1 MSLHPVAKR
10 RRTCP
15 VMVEGPVGNMVPFGK
30 DCEEHS
36 TWAFRKEMI
45 NRVIQIYRDV
55 KTYFSVSCGCGTLE

>member
-1 MSLHPVAKR
+1 
-10 RRTCP
+10 
-15 VMVEGPVGNMVPFGK
+15 MVEEPVDNMVPFGK

-45 NRVIQIYRDV
+45 NRTIQIYRDV